1 MTTAPASTGPA
12 AGRLAENVMHF
23 ARVLRGAGLAVGPD
37 RVIDALNAL
46 AIAGLAR
53 RDDFYWTLACVFI
66 DRHEQQALFDQ
77 AFHIFWRDPDLL
89 ARVMQLLLPR
99 IEGRGTREQPRLAP
113 RLSASLAG
121 PLRPPGA
128 TPVEQERELDATL
141 TWSDHE
147 LLQRQDFEQM
157 TLAELAQAKAVL
169 AQFRLWL
176 PRQPTRRCKVDARG
190 RRIDMRAS
198 VRAALRGGALMTL
211 KRRSRT
217 ERDTPLVVLADISGS
232 MRRYTRMLLHFVHA
246 IGAANR
252 HVHTFAFGTRLTNIT
267 RQLRNR
273 DVDAALDAA
282 SQAVPDWAGGTRIG
296 ACLAAFNRD
305 WSRRVL
311 AQGARV
317 LLVSDGLDRDNA
329 AGLAHA
335 TERLQ
340 KSCRELIWLN
350 PLLRYSGFEAR
361 AAGIKAMLPHVDAF
375 MPVHNLASLADL
387 AQALRRTA
395 QTRRRAAAGLNISK
409 PGDSSV
415 SLDAP
420 LALRERGGG

>member
-1 MTTAPASTGPA
+1 VTSVPTAPA

-23 ARVLRGAGLAVGPD
+23 ARVLRGAGMAVGPD

-46 AIAGLAR
+46 TITGLAR
-53 RDDFYWTLACVFI
+53 RDDFYWTLASVFL
-66 DRHEQQALFDQ
+66 DRFDQQALFDQ
-77 AFHIFWRDPDLL
+77 AFRIFWRDPDLL

-99 IEGRGTREQPRLAP
+99 IAGRGMREEPKPAPRLAE
-113 RLSASLAG
+113 ALAG
-121 PLRPPGA
+121 PQRPATA
-128 TPVEQERELDATL
+128 TPVEQSRELDATL
-141 TWSDHE
+141 TWSQHE
-147 LLQRQDFEQM
+147 LLQRKDFEQM
-157 TLAELAQAKAVL
+157 TLAELAQARAAL
-169 AQFRLWL
+169 AGFRLWL
-176 PRQPTRRCKVDARG
+176 PRQATRRCRADARG
-190 RRIDMRAS
+190 NRIDMRAS
-198 VRAALRGGALMTL
+198 VRAALRGGGALITL

-217 ERDTPLVVLADISGS
+217 ERDTPLVVLADVSGS
-232 MRRYTRMLLHFVHA
+232 MHRYTRMLLHFVHA
-246 IGAANR
+246 IGSENR
-252 HVHTFAFGTRLTNIT
+252 HVHTFTFGTRLTNIT
-267 RQLRNR
+267 CQLRNR

-282 SQAVPDWAGGTRIG
+282 SRAVPDWAGGTRIG

-311 AQGARV
+311 GEGARV

-329 AGLAHA
+329 AGLALA

-387 AQALRRTA
+387 AQALRKPA
-395 QTRRRAAAGLNISK
+395 QR
-409 PGDSSV
+409 
-415 SLDAP
+415 
-420 LALRERGGG
+420 